1 MFSLIRGN
9 VICLRLVFGFDFGE
23 QICHPINSFP
33 TKSWAKFDICEIHLA
48 TSEKWFLENSL
59 LENTR
64 LENTSLE
71 NTSLENTENTLLD
84 FFVGKYAFGKMH
96 PFCLPAVISK
106 QCKTWSGFTLMK
118 SAAIVALSNKHFLF
132 IVESCLIVGCY
143 CCSKVTRSFHTWE
156 HRCDSCAKEKYLSS
170 FCAVWPT
177 IFLFFRLLREQFLT
191 ASGLSSPQLVSL
203 SCANSSHSL
212 EKIGGA
218 DWTSLELKI
227 IESLRSLISVLDA
240 LPFWLLVGLWNY
252 CWLGYTPWDHFHF
265 CSTLVLKYILDLRLR
280 LVMWSYLHPSRFML
294 DPIGMT
300 NLLGTYLVN
309 WHWVVFSVVW

>member
-1 MFSLIRGN
+1 
-9 VICLRLVFGFDFGE
+9 
-23 QICHPINSFP
+23 
-33 TKSWAKFDICEIHLA
+33 
-48 TSEKWFLENSL
+48 
-59 LENTR
+59 
-64 LENTSLE
+64 
-71 NTSLENTENTLLD
+71 
-84 FFVGKYAFGKMH
+84 MH

-265 CSTLVLKYILDLRLR
+265 CSTLALKYILDLRLR
-280 LVMWSYLHPSRFML
+280 LVVWSYLHPSRFML

-309 WHWVVFSVVW
+309 FSTILVNSSILCCMINSSILCCMIK

>member
-9 VICLRLVFGFDFGE
+9 VTCLCLVLTLDSKFVIQLTPSQPKVGPNL
-23 QICHPINSFP
+23 IY
-33 TKSWAKFDICEIHLA
+33 AKYILLHLRND
-48 TSEKWFLENSL
+48 FLENSL

-71 NTSLENTENTLLD
+71 NTHLQYAIRKYTFG

-280 LVMWSYLHPSRFML
+280 LV
-294 DPIGMT
+294 
-300 NLLGTYLVN
+300 V
-309 WHWVVFSVVW
+309 

>member
-1 MFSLIRGN
+1 MIFR
-9 VICLRLVFGFDFGE
+9 
-23 QICHPINSFP
+23 
-33 TKSWAKFDICEIHLA
+33 KFA
-48 TSEKWFLENSL
+48 F
-59 LENTR
+59 
-64 LENTSLE
+64 
-71 NTSLENTENTLLD
+71 
-84 FFVGKYAFGKMH
+84 GKYAFGKYEFGKYKLGKYTFAICYQKIHFWIFCWKISFGKMH
-96 PFCLPAVISK
+96 PFCLPAIISK

-212 EKIGGA
+212 EKIGGP

-280 LVMWSYLHPSRFML
+280 LVVWSYLHPSRFML

-309 WHWVVFSVVW
+309 WHWVVFFVVW